1 MIWHRPVRIL
11 VPLVVVLI
19 IVAAALA
26 LGRTSDSS
34 SPGTTAVAGG
44 AGQPGT
50 TTSSA
55 GGQPGTTATTTPVTS
70 GTTDASAGSTTT
82 GSSSKVVDVD
92 VLIYGTQTS
101 GLAALHELEV
111 ISPAL
116 KVALV
121 SGEDALESPLA
132 EGLCVEDRYPATPLM
147 GFYKEW
153 RDGVIAEYQAEGKKV
168 LAPGGRLSYEP
179 EIAKQVLSSL
189 IHGGGSQPLTI
200 VGQLVS
206 ATDKGD
212 TRYAVV
218 RSENGGLVRVNTK
231 YFIDASVEAD
241 LARKLG
247 ADYRVGSAETIY
259 NDVAHRVPAPPSAA
273 NGFVTAPQKMATL
286 LTLQVFPNGPAP
298 PISALKDPDYDPSTY
313 DPAAMNATGLAARF
327 ATSWTMQ
334 VGVLPGSKRE
344 LNEAWNDWPDD
355 QVAFAWVFHP
365 QERKAIYG
373 RVLTRSLNFVRYLQD
388 HGYPDIGLDQ
398 VPDLPYVR
406 EGPRVVG
413 IDTYTSVEV
422 VDGTSNQ
429 SIALGFYALFDRHQN
444 VSPTHHNVPT
454 TFMDTPTMV
463 HVPMR
468 AIMAAGHPWL
478 LVTTAISADYKAY
491 CSAVRMEPT
500 RANIGGA
507 AGVIMALAAARG
519 IPPTQ
524 LTYADVRPQL
534 TDHGY
539 AVN

>member
-1 MIWHRPVRIL
+1 MIGHRPVRIL
-11 VPLVVVLI
+11 VPLVVVLV

-26 LGRTSDSS
+26 LGYKPDSAT
-34 SPGTTAVAGG
+34 PGTTTVAGG
-44 AGQPGT
+44 PGQPGT
-50 TTSSA
+50 TTSSV
-55 GGQPGTTATTTPVTS
+55 GGQPVTTATTVPVTS
-70 GTTDASAGSTTT
+70 GTTNAPAGPTTT

-147 GFYKEW
+147 GFYEEW

-179 EIAKQVLSSL
+179 EVAKQVLGGL
-189 IHGGGSQPLTI
+189 IHSGGSQPLMI

-218 RSENGGLVRVNTK
+218 RSENGGLVRLNTK

-247 ADYRVGSAETIY
+247 ADYRIGSAETIY

-273 NGFVTAPQKMATL
+273 NGFATAPQKMATL
-286 LTLQVFPNGPAP
+286 LTLQVFANGLAP
-298 PISALKDPDYDPSTY
+298 PISALKDPGYDPATY

-327 ATSWTMQ
+327 AKSWTMQ
-334 VGVLPGSKRE
+334 VGVLPGSKHE

-413 IDTYTSVEV
+413 VDTYTSVEV
-422 VDGTSNQ
+422 VDGTTNR

-444 VSPTHHNVPT
+444 VSPTHQNVAT
-454 TFMDTPTMV
+454 TFMETPTMV
-463 HVPMR
+463 HVPMG
-468 AIMAAGHPWL
+468 AIMPMGHPWL

-519 IPPTQ
+519 IPPVQ
-524 LTYADVRPQL
+524 LTYADVRPALRDQ
-534 TDHGY
+534 GY